1 MKCLIIEKGQGFF
14 CLDDDLSKR
23 KTVDQITK
31 EDLLKLVNMSLTE
44 GFDMDPYDDK
54 LLKNAAHKIIYKNIY
69 QKLDSLR
76 TQRERFED
84 ERSAMYLKAI
94 AAYSVE
100 LESMAT

>member
-44 GFDMDPYDDK
+44 GFDIIHN
-54 LLKNAAHKIIYKNIY
+54 LLTA
-69 QKLDSLR
+69 
-76 TQRERFED
+76 
-84 ERSAMYLKAI
+84 
-94 AAYSVE
+94 
-100 LESMAT
+100 